1 MSSILLTA
9 PAVEPITLG
18 DTKAYLRVEHN
29 DDDGVISALIAGA
42 RTHVEAKTRR
52 ALIVQTWRL
61 VRDGWAGDGRIAVLP
76 VPLRALLAAR
86 VVMRDGSNQS
96 ILPSA
101 FVIDKA
107 GAPAT
112 LTFTAGALPMSDRAV
127 AGIELDVEVGYGPA
141 PADVP
146 EPLRLAIKFLIA
158 QWYENRG
165 MTTIGHEV
173 AELPH
178 TVAAMIAPYRVLSL

>member
-9 PAVEPITLG
+9 PAAEPVSLN
-18 DTKAYLRVEHN
+18 DAKAYLRVEHS
-29 DDDGVISALIAGA
+29 DDDNVISALIAGA
-42 RTHVEAKTRR
+42 RTHIEAKTRR
-52 ALIVQTWRL
+52 ALMVQTWRL
-61 VRDGWAGDGRIAVLP
+61 VRDAWPNDGRIAVLP

-86 VVMRDGSNQS
+86 IVMRDGSNQS

-101 FVIDKA
+101 FALDKA
-107 GAPAT
+107 SAPAT
-112 LTFTAGALPMSDRAV
+112 LIFTPGALPMSDRLV
-127 AGIELDVEVGYGPA
+127 AGIELDVEVGYGAA

-178 TVAAMIAPYRVLSL
+178 TVAALIAPYRVLSL